1 MTAAS
6 ASAAATPDWL
16 VRPEVGLCPCGCIGK
31 RSKADFVEKTIGGAA
46 NLMRQS
52 MFSEHVAARPGLL
65 QRIDARVKVV
75 SLFALLLAAGLAHDA
90 IVLAVLYAS
99 SVALALA
106 SGLSLRFF
114 VARVWLFIPIFTG
127 IVVIPATFSFVT
139 HGTIVV
145 PLGTW
150 FGSPVGLTAQGLT
163 AAGVIVARV
172 ATSISLVVLV
182 TITTPWPRLLA
193 ALRALFVP
201 RMFILVVGMAYR
213 YLFHL
218 LGSVSDMFTA
228 RKARTV
234 ARDTDTRRNRAFV
247 AASAGALFGK
257 AHALSEEVHMAMVS
271 RGYRGNPTSLG
282 RARVRAA
289 DLGFGIAAVAFAVTT
304 IGVDRVIGR

>member
-1 MTAAS
+1 MTS
-6 ASAAATPDWL
+6 TSMPSTPDWL
-16 VRPEVGLCPCGCIGK
+16 IRPEVGLCPCGCIGR
-31 RSKADFVEKTIGGAA
+31 RSKADYLEKTIGGAS

-52 MFSEHVAARPGLL
+52 MFSDDVAARDGLL
-65 QRIDARVKVV
+65 QRIDARVKLV
-75 SLFALLLAAGLAHDA
+75 SVFALLLAAAYVRNPA
-90 IVLAVLYAS
+90 VLAGLYAS
-99 SVALALA
+99 SLVLAAA
-106 SGLSLRFF
+106 SRLSMRFF

-139 HGTIVV
+139 HGQIVV

-150 FGSPVGLTAQGLT
+150 FGSRVGLTEQGLT
-163 AAGVIVARV
+163 AAGLIIMRV

-201 RMFILVVGMAYR
+201 SMFILVIGMAYR

-234 ARDTDTRRNRAFV
+234 GREGDTRRDRAFV
-247 AASAGALFGK
+247 ASSAGALFGK

-271 RGYRGNPTSLG
+271 RGYRGDATMLAPSRL
-282 RARVRAA
+282 RAA
-289 DLGFGIAAVAFAVTT
+289 DVAAFAGTVALAITT